1 MSARADRLPHE
12 WRSGE
17 IAVIGLGKS
26 GTGAALLLSRG
37 GARVYASD
45 AAAGDATAAAA
56 DRLRAAG
63 IDADAAGHD
72 LSRIARAAV
81 VVASPG
87 VPPGAA
93 ALVAARQ
100 AGVPIVSEV
109 EVALRLME
117 GPRVIAVTG
126 TNGKTTTTALIG
138 HLLRALG
145 RDAVDAGNI
154 GTAVSEIALREQ
166 APEWMALE
174 VSSFQ
179 LHDTPSI
186 APAVGVVTNLAPDHL
201 DRYESIDAYYDDK
214 ALLFRNA
221 SPVSRWVLNADDP
234 LTLAL
239 PRRRPGGMSEGGL
252 PGHTYRFSLDDR
264 AAEAHY
270 DRAGNRL
277 VVQGAPLLER
287 SELALLGDHN
297 VANALAAALAV
308 LVADAGHATRESRER
323 MAEGLRTFRAL
334 DHRLEPVGEFG
345 GVLWINDSKATN
357 VSSTRVAIEG
367 MTRPTVVLLG
377 GRHKGEAYT
386 GLEPGLRRVAKC
398 VLAYGEA
405 GEKIEQDLRDAVRVE
420 RLGFDFAEIM
430 ARAREVAGPG
440 DAVLMSPACSSYDMF
455 RNYEQRGAEFR
466 RLAAQA
472 GS

>member
-1 MSARADRLPHE
+1 
-12 WRSGE
+12 
-17 IAVIGLGKS
+17 
-26 GTGAALLLSRG
+26 
-37 GARVYASD
+37 
-45 AAAGDATAAAA
+45 
-56 DRLRAAG
+56 
-63 IDADAAGHD
+63 
-72 LSRIARAAV
+72 
-81 VVASPG
+81 
-87 VPPGAA
+87 
-93 ALVAARQ
+93 
-100 AGVPIVSEV
+100 
-109 EVALRLME
+109 
-117 GPRVIAVTG
+117 
-126 TNGKTTTTALIG
+126 
-138 HLLRALG
+138 
-145 RDAVDAGNI
+145 
-154 GTAVSEIALREQ
+154 
-166 APEWMALE
+166 
-174 VSSFQ
+174 
-179 LHDTPSI
+179 
-186 APAVGVVTNLAPDHL
+186 
-201 DRYESIDAYYDDK
+201 
-214 ALLFRNA
+214 
-221 SPVSRWVLNADDP
+221 
-234 LTLAL
+234 
-239 PRRRPGGMSEGGL
+239 
-252 PGHTYRFSLDDR
+252 
-264 AAEAHY
+264 
-270 DRAGNRL
+270 
-277 VVQGAPLLER
+277 
-287 SELALLGDHN
+287 
-297 VANALAAALAV
+297 
-308 LVADAGHATRESRER
+308 

>member
-72 LSRIARAAV
+72 LGRIARAAV

-109 EVALRLME
+109 EVALRPME

-174 VSSFQ
+174 MSSFQ